1 MLIILLK
8 KGYFMVNAKALI
20 VIPTYKRP
28 DRIARAVES
37 ALKQTYDNTT
47 VVVVDDNG
55 RGTPE
60 QLRTYNVLK
69 EFIVNKE
76 ITYIVNEVNCNGS
89 NSRNNGLFSC
99 ESDYVTFLDDD
110 DEIFPDKIAKQIAK
124 LEQMGE
130 EYSCC
135 YSSFEK
141 VLENGAVYTSDENV
155 EGDCYGYALSRSIY
169 LGSGSNLLVRT
180 KVAKDIG
187 GYDGTFKKNQD
198 LEFFTRM
205 LDGYKLAYVDEV
217 LFRVHYEIRE
227 NKMTYDKIMY
237 AENVYVN
244 RFKNDFKRLGKKK
257 EKAIYRII
265 ACERFRLSL
274 GKGHL
279 LSNIMN
285 MFKNKVGIITLSK
298 YFIYLVDRVVNKKSY
313 GFKLF

>member
-1 MLIILLK
+1 MA
-8 KGYFMVNAKALI
+8 NAKALI
-20 VIPTYKRP
+20 VIPTYQRA

-37 ALKQTYDNTT
+37 ALNQTYQNIQI
-47 VVVVDDNG
+47 VVVDDNG
-55 RGTPE
+55 RGTQA
-60 QLRTYNVLK
+60 QLDTFNAL
-69 EFIVNKE
+69 NKYIDAKQ
-76 ITYIVNEVNCNGS
+76 ITYLVNEVNCNGS

-110 DEIFPDKIAKQIAK
+110 DEIFPDKIEKQIAK
-124 LEQMGE
+124 LMQMGE

-141 VLENGAVYTSDENV
+141 VLENGAVYTSDEKV

-180 KVAKDIG
+180 NIAKAIG

-198 LEFFTRM
+198 LEFFTRL
-205 LDGYKLAYVDEV
+205 LDGYKLAYVNEV

-227 NKMTYDKIMY
+227 FKMTYEKIMY

-244 RFKNDFKRLGKKK
+244 RFKNDFKKLGNKK
-257 EKAIYRII
+257 ERKIYRII

-274 GKGHL
+274 GKGHFF
-279 LSNIMN
+279 SNLWN
-285 MFKNKVGIITLSK
+285 MFKNKVGIVTLFR
-298 YFIYLVDRVVNKKSY
+298 YFVYLMDRIINKKSY